1 MDALVSKELADTL
14 ATKGLPPEALARIDA
29 AMERAD
35 DVGVEGQN
43 VGSSEVRDRIEWD
56 PARQMTVVRTAQ
68 EPPPRRSRATPAE
81 D

>member
-1 MDALVSKELADTL
+1 MDALVSKELADTP

-35 DVGVEGQN
+35 DVGTEGRN
-43 VGSSEVRDRIEWD
+43 PGGSEIQHRIEWD
-56 PARQMTVVRTAQ
+56 PARQVTVVRPAQ